1 MLTCK
6 LDELMAEDALLAE
19 EAQKATLLSYAPYS
33 NFHVGAAV
41 LLENGEIVRGA
52 NQENASY
59 PCGIC
64 AERSA
69 LATAQNLYPGV
80 PVVAIALTAE
90 SKGKTVSQPITPC
103 GMCRQVISET
113 QKRYKSGIRILMLS
127 KTEAI
132 IANSIEELLPLAFI

>member
-64 AERSA
+64 A
-69 LATAQNLYPGV
+69 
-80 PVVAIALTAE
+80 
-90 SKGKTVSQPITPC
+90 
-103 GMCRQVISET
+103 
-113 QKRYKSGIRILMLS
+113 
-127 KTEAI
+127 
-132 IANSIEELLPLAFI
+132 

>member
-1 MLTCK
+1 M
-6 LDELMAEDALLAE
+6 
-19 EAQKATLLSYAPYS
+19 EAVNIRIGADYNLVPSQVIHIKCREVFVSLSLYL
-33 NFHVGAAV
+33 N
-41 LLENGEIVRGA
+41 
-52 NQENASY
+52 
-59 PCGIC
+59 
-64 AERSA
+64 
-69 LATAQNLYPGV
+69 ATAQNLYPGV

-90 SKGKTVSQPITPC
+90 SKGETVSQPVTPC

>member
-1 MLTCK
+1 MIRCNI
-6 LDELMAEDALLAE
+6 DELLAEDALLAE
-19 EAQKATLLSYAPYS
+19 EAKNATILSYAPYS
-33 NFHVGAAV
+33 NFHVGAVV
-41 LLENGEIVRGA
+41 LLENGEIVKGA

-69 LATAQNLYPGV
+69 LSTAQNIYPGV
-80 PVVAIALTAE
+80 PVVALALIAE
-90 SKGKTVSQPITPC
+90 SNGEMALEPVTPC

-113 QKRYKSGIRILMLS
+113 QKRYKSNIRILMLS

-132 IANSIEELLPLAFI
+132 IANSIEELLPHAFI